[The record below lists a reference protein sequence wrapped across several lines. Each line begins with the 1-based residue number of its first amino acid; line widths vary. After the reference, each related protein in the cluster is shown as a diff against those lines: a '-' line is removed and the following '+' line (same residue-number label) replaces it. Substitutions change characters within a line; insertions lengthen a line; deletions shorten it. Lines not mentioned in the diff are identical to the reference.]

1 MSRPMTEPDRL
12 TNALAMISAPSR
24 RVSIAL
30 LGAALRHGGVTISR
44 DEHRALAKLYGFV
57 PEQPRERPPKPAP
70 PPPKAD
76 WKAEQDHKRAVE
88 AWEKWEDPRP
98 FHQAGADRNLM
109 RHAEADGLRIVA
121 WLAKFV
127 EPGEDPLR
135 ALVRVFV
142 DAGYDID
149 PADVEWA
156 EAEAEETQEE

>member
-1 MSRPMTEPDRL
+1 MTTRPTV
-12 TNALAMISAPSR
+12 TFNATGARSTISAPSR
-24 RVSIAL
+24 RVPIAL
-30 LGAALRHGGVTISR
+30 LGAALSHGNVTISR
-44 DEHRALAKLYGFV
+44 DEYRALCRLYGFV
-57 PEQPRERPPKPAP
+57 PEQPNERPPKPAP
-70 PPPKAD
+70 PPKPD
-76 WKAEQDHKRAVE
+76 WRTEQDHRRAVE

-109 RHAEADGLRIVA
+109 RHAEADGLRIMA
-121 WLAKFV
+121 WLAGYV

-142 DAGYDID
+142 EGYDID